1 MDNFL
6 DILLHSR
13 RLQANTKE
21 LSVKQLQHVIS
32 TLNKII
38 EKRELEEAQNKKRQQ
53 ERLLNIASIKKQM
66 DAIGLSINELD
77 TNLVSQVK
85 KRAPRPAKYSI
96 TVDGEQITWTG
107 QGRMPNV
114 FKNQIENHGK
124 QLEDFTI

>member
-38 EKRELEEAQNKKRQQ
+38 EKRELEEAQNKERQQ

>member
-38 EKRELEEAQNKKRQQ
+38 EKRESEESQYKERQQ

-96 TVDGEQITWTG
+96 VVDGEQITWTG

-114 FKNQIENHGK
+114 FKRQIENHGK

>member
-21 LSVKQLQHVIS
+21 LSVKQLHHVIS

-38 EKRELEEAQNKKRQQ
+38 EKRESEESQYKERQQ

-96 TVDGEQITWTG
+96 VVDGEQITWTG

-114 FKNQIENHGK
+114 FKRQIENHGK